1 MNGCSGMTDIVWQH
15 VNVPEAS
22 QTTSEAADAS
32 HALGHAL
39 QSLSL
44 VGCKSL
50 RCCYLG
56 VVPEPS
62 VDLLSLSQHL
72 QQPISWM
79 PARCHLSGTTVCWAS
94 CTIKG
99 YNGSY
104 CVCCILLN
112 IYVFARFGTSHATAI
127 KLRAKEHGMHSTP
140 ASCNRPCRA
149 AS

>member
-22 QTTSEAADAS
+22 QTSSQAAGANHAS
-32 HALGHAL
+32 GHAL

-79 PARCHLSGTTVCWAS
+79 PARCHLSGITILPQRHNSINAILPQYVGSS
-94 CTIKG
+94 CTLKG
-99 YNGSY
+99 YHNSY
-104 CVCCILLN
+104 CVCCLWFW
-112 IYVFARFGTSHATAI
+112 YFPCHC
-127 KLRAKEHGMHSTP
+127 HQD
-140 ASCNRPCRA
+140 ASP
-149 AS
+149 

>member
-15 VNVPEAS
+15 VNVTEAS
-22 QTTSEAADAS
+22 QTTSQAAGAS
-32 HALGHAL
+32 HILGHAL

-79 PARCHLSGTTVCWAS
+79 PAGCHLSGITLSQHDHSVTTVS
-94 CTIKG
+94 TQ
-99 YNGSY
+99 YYHSML
-104 CVCCILLN
+104 VILHN
-112 IYVFARFGTSHATAI
+112 ERRS
-127 KLRAKEHGMHSTP
+127 
-140 ASCNRPCRA
+140 
-149 AS
+149 

>member
-15 VNVPEAS
+15 VNVTQAS
-22 QTTSEAADAS
+22 QAAGAS
-32 HALGHAL
+32 HASMHAL

-79 PARCHLSGTTVCWAS
+79 PARCHLSGITV
-94 CTIKG
+94 
-99 YNGSY
+99 
-104 CVCCILLN
+104 
-112 IYVFARFGTSHATAI
+112 
-127 KLRAKEHGMHSTP
+127 
-140 ASCNRPCRA
+140 
-149 AS
+149 